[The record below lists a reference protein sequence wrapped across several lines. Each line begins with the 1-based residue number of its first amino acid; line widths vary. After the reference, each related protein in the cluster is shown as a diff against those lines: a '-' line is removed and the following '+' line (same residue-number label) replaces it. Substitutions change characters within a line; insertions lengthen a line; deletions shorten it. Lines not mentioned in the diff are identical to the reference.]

1 MCLEA
6 YLPRNG
12 EANPKTMIK
21 EIIHSISHAYE
32 VKKYV
37 NGNVDIDKGEERDEQ
52 QICGMQ
58 CRWQLAGKKQPEICA
73 ENF

>member
-1 MCLEA
+1 MHMRL
-6 YLPRNG
+6 
-12 EANPKTMIK
+12 
-21 EIIHSISHAYE
+21 
-32 VKKYV
+32 KKYV

-58 CRWQLAGKKQPEICA
+58 YRWQLAGKKQPEICV